1 MYKTYAL
8 STLDQLSNLQCKYLK
23 KRSNYVGNNVFIQGY
38 TEPQNSDEES
48 QNKVE
53 NWLPEDMKVS

>member
-1 MYKTYAL
+1 MKLMLKVHWISYQIY
-8 STLDQLSNLQCKYLK
+8 NVNILK

>member
-1 MYKTYAL
+1 MKLMLKVHWISYQIY
-8 STLDQLSNLQCKYLK
+8 NVNILK
-23 KRSNYVGNNVFIQGY
+23 KRSNYVRNNVFIQGY

>member
-1 MYKTYAL
+1 M
-8 STLDQLSNLQCKYLK
+8 DQLSNLQCKYLK

-53 NWLPEDMKVS
+53 KWLPEDMKVS